1 MHHLILTIL
10 LFLCVQWRPII
21 SFRIHYLRSRYH
33 AVHPTSTSLHATTNK
48 GKSSPAAP
56 SRPKKVEE
64 EEAWDELD
72 TGADWG
78 IDLDSAEEETLGP
91 QKGDFKSGF
100 VSILGNPNVGKS
112 TLINALLNETLCI
125 VSPKPQTTRHRILG
139 VLTDKNYQLVFSD
152 TPGMIEPAY
161 KLQEAMMDS
170 VRGAVGD
177 ADVILLVSDVYGEPL
192 VDKTIMEKLT
202 VTSRPIL
209 VVVNKVDLISGDTAG
224 IIEEAAA
231 GTASAYAVAD
241 AAFESAAAANA
252 IEVVKQ
258 RDAAS
263 ATATMESKLSFKRK
277 LLLRRSTSASKSGD
291 SDPALAASSSPAGGD
306 GEGDGNTGAEDSNA
320 KEKVEKVPKIKTV
333 AELSA
338 LWAKR
343 LPRAEVVPISATSRL
358 GIDHVLTRLLAH
370 MQQGP
375 KYFTQD
381 TLTNRDERFF
391 TGEIIREAVFHIYKD
406 EVPYSC
412 EVVID
417 SFKDKTPTLSV
428 IEACIVV
435 SKDSQKAILIGRG
448 GLKLK
453 ELGIAARAKLE
464 SFLTR
469 KVFLSLHVRV
479 DEDWRASSDSLAKYG
494 YVESD
499 FG

>member
-1 MHHLILTIL
+1 M
-10 LFLCVQWRPII
+10 
-21 SFRIHYLRSRYH
+21 
-33 AVHPTSTSLHATTNK
+33 
-48 GKSSPAAP
+48 
-56 SRPKKVEE
+56 PKKEE
-64 EEAWDELD
+64 EEVWE
-72 TGADWG
+72 
-78 IDLDSAEEETLGP
+78 DLDMAATGDNLDLDLDRIEDETLGP
-91 QKGDFKSGF
+91 QEGDFKSGF

-192 VDKTIMEKLT
+192 VDKTIMEKLM
-202 VTSRPIL
+202 VTSRSIL
-209 VVVNKVDLISGDTAG
+209 VVVNKVDMIHGDTAG

-231 GTASAYAVAD
+231 ETASSNAATD
-241 AAFESAAAANA
+241 AAAAAAISAAATANA
-252 IEVVKQ
+252 IQQE
-258 RDAAS
+258 AAL
-263 ATATMESKLSFKRK
+263 AATMESKISFKRK
-277 LLLRRSTSASKSGD
+277 LLLRRSSTAARNSD
-291 SDPALAASSSPAGGD
+291 LDPALAATSS
-306 GEGDGNTGAEDSNA
+306 DGNKDGEDSNT
-320 KEKVEKVPKIKTV
+320 KEKVEKKPKIKTI
-333 AELSA
+333 AELTA

-343 LPRAEVVPISATSRL
+343 LPRAEVVPISAANKL
-358 GIDHVLTRLLAH
+358 GIDHVLTRILAH

-435 SKDSQKAILIGRG
+435 SKESQKAILIGRG

-453 ELGIAARAKLE
+453 ELGIAARSKLE
-464 SFLTR
+464 SFLMR

-479 DEDWRASSDSLAKYG
+479 DEDWRASSDALAKYG